1 MYEEIIKDNIDYDIL
16 IQDMADRDR
25 WDEIVEIKIEKVSTR
40 RKTIRID
47 GDEYPAEL
55 VKSKFMKLDSEH
67 IRFVLDCMREN
78 TTKIRNIKQYL
89 KAALFNAPSTIGN
102 YYTSLVSHDMASGKI

>member
-25 WDEIVEIKIEKVSTR
+25 LDEIVDLILETVCTR
-40 RKTIRID
+40 RKTIRIA
-47 GDEYPAEL
+47 GDDYPAEL

-67 IRFVLDCMREN
+67 IRFVLRH
-78 TTKIRNIKQYL
+78 
-89 KAALFNAPSTIGN
+89 LFCHC
-102 YYTSLVSHDMASGKI
+102 L